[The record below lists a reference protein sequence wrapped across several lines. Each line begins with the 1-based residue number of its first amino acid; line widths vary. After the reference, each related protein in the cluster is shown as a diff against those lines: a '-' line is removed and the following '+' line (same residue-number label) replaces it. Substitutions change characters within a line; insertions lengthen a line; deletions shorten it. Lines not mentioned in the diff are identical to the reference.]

1 MTMWTARL
9 TAALVLSTVVSAQ
22 AAPTV
27 FVHPAEL
34 LVEPGA
40 EFSMSI
46 RVDAGTDTVTC
57 FLVEFQFDPSVL
69 ELISAEE
76 GSLFTECGYGTM
88 YHWEASDSGR
98 HSCNDVTLGHDA
110 YVLCPG
116 ELINLEFISV
126 GEGVTL
132 IEILHADLRDIR
144 RDPIL
149 PLFTESALVAVIP
162 GTGIPEN
169 SGGGNMSLSAV
180 PNPSI
185 GETEFRFRL
194 PGSARAA
201 SLSIYDVA
209 GRVVWKFGPIETTY
223 VGNIMWRGCDAGG
236 APVPSGVYLVEFR
249 ADLFHRREVV
259 DRSKIV
265 ISR

>member
-1 MTMWTARL
+1 L
-9 TAALVLSTVVSAQ
+9 TAVYAY

-34 LVEPGA
+34 LVEPGV
-40 EFSMSI
+40 EFSMSV
-46 RVDAGTDTVTC
+46 RVDAGADTVTC

-88 YHWEASDSGR
+88 YHWDVFDSGH

-110 YVLCPG
+110 FVLCPG
-116 ELINLEFISV
+116 ELVNLEFMSV
-126 GEGVTL
+126 GEGVTW
-132 IEILHADLRDIR
+132 IEILSADLRDLR

-149 PLFTESALVAVIP
+149 PLFTESALVAVVP
-162 GTGIPEN
+162 GTGVPEN
-169 SGGGNMSLSAV
+169 DAGGNVSLSVV
-180 PNPSI
+180 PNPSV
-185 GETEFRFRL
+185 GETELHFRL

-209 GRVVWKFGPIETTY
+209 GKTVWKSGPIEAAR
-223 VGNIMWRGCDAGG
+223 VRSIMWRGCDACG
-236 APVPSGVYLVEFR
+236 APVPSGVYLVELR
-249 ADLFHRREVV
+249 VDLLCGREIV

>member
-1 MTMWTARL
+1 MTMWTTRL
-9 TAALVLSTVVSAQ
+9 AVALVLLTAVSAY

-34 LVEPGA
+34 LVEPGT

-46 RVDAGTDTVTC
+46 RVDAGADTVTC

-69 ELISAEE
+69 ELVSAEE

-88 YHWEASDSGR
+88 YHWDASDSGD

-116 ELINLEFISV
+116 ELINLEFMSV
-126 GEGVTL
+126 GEGVTW
-132 IEILHADLRDIR
+132 IEIVHADLRDLR

-149 PLFTESALVAVIP
+149 PLFTESALVAVVL
-162 GTGIPEN
+162 GTDVTEN
-169 SGGGNMSLSAV
+169 DGGGSLSLSV
-180 PNPSI
+180 MPNPSV
-185 GETEFRFRL
+185 GETELHFQL
-194 PGSARAA
+194 PGSALTA
-201 SLSIYDVA
+201 SLSIYDIA
-209 GRVVWKFGPIETTY
+209 GRAVWRSGPLEAAHARS
-223 VGNIMWRGCDAGG
+223 VMWRGCDAAG
-236 APVPSGVYLVEFR
+236 AAVPSGVYLVELR
-249 ADLFHRREVV
+249 ATVLCGREIV